1 MMEESFIDIVNSLER
16 ATDTIYQAYELLYEL
31 EVDGEKN
38 TSMYGITLNLLHKAI
53 WVESDVLSRL
63 NKTFMV
69 EDALIYFGEKFNR
82 EVAFIINASPKK
94 EDVPK
99 IRIMNNLYFKLL
111 ENKKPDEH
119 CLISASI
126 FKLNVFVDYLQLA
139 LSIVQENENEN
150 VKNDL
155 LRMKYVL
162 SMSNSKLENI
172 LIRRG
177 FDLEMHP
184 YITFGMLYITLE
196 DKIDG
201 TRLANENMLAL
212 LATNIKVVLSK
223 ESGFKKS
230 NKAYSDFLFICSS
243 LRASLVLMDEDTRD
257 FIKNIILLTITSTME
272 NEKISVNIPNNISI
286 NKNLIVQFINSISD
300 AINKSPNK
308 EYNGMVLK
316 RALENIE
323 IDKRIPRYVRIG
335 R

>member
-38 TSMYGITLNLLHKAI
+38 TSMYGITLNLLREAI

-111 ENKKPDEH
+111 ENNKHDEH

-196 DKIDG
+196 DKIEG

-257 FIKNIILLTITSTME
+257 FIKNIILLTITSTMK

>member
-1 MMEESFIDIVNSLER
+1 MDESFINIVNLLER
-16 ATDTIYQAYELLYEL
+16 ATDAIYQAYELLYEL

-69 EDALIYFGEKFNR
+69 EDALIYFSEKFNR

-177 FDLEMHP
+177 FNLEMHP

-196 DKIDG
+196 DKIEG

-316 RALENIE
+316 RALENVE

>member
-31 EVDGEKN
+31 EVDGENN
-38 TSMYGITLNLLHKAI
+38 TSMYGITLNLLRKAI
-53 WVESDVLSRL
+53 WVESDVLGRL

-82 EVAFIINASPKK
+82 EVAFIINASLKK

-126 FKLNVFVDYLQLA
+126 FKLNVFVDYLQLV

-150 VKNDL
+150 IKNDL

-177 FDLEMHP
+177 FDIEMHP

-196 DKIDG
+196 DKIEG

>member
-31 EVDGEKN
+31 EVDKEKN
-38 TSMYGITLNLLHKAI
+38 TSMYGITLNLLREAI

-63 NKTFMV
+63 NKIFMV
-69 EDALIYFGEKFNR
+69 EDALIYFSEKFNR

-111 ENKKPDEH
+111 ENNKHDEH

-162 SMSNSKLENI
+162 SMSNSKLETI

-196 DKIDG
+196 DKIEG

-212 LATNIKVVLSK
+212 LATNIKIVLSK

>member
-38 TSMYGITLNLLHKAI
+38 TSKYVMTLNLLCEAI
-53 WVESDVLSRL
+53 CVENDALSRL
-63 NKTFMV
+63 NETFMV

-177 FDLEMHP
+177 FDIETHP

-196 DKIDG
+196 DKKDG
-201 TRLANENMLAL
+201 TCLANENMLAI

-316 RALENIE
+316 RALENVE

>member
-53 WVESDVLSRL
+53 WVENDVLGRL

-69 EDALIYFGEKFNR
+69 EDALIYFSEKFNR

-196 DKIDG
+196 DKIEG

-316 RALENIE
+316 RALENVE

>member
-38 TSMYGITLNLLHKAI
+38 TSMYGITLNLLREAI
-53 WVESDVLSRL
+53 WVESDVLDRL

-196 DKIDG
+196 DKIEG

-243 LRASLVLMDEDTRD
+243 LRASLVLMDEDTRG

-316 RALENIE
+316 RALENVE

>member
-38 TSMYGITLNLLHKAI
+38 TSMYGITLNLLREAI
-53 WVESDVLSRL
+53 WVESDVLGRL

-111 ENKKPDEH
+111 ENNKHDEH

-196 DKIDG
+196 DKIEG

-212 LATNIKVVLSK
+212 LATIIKIVLSK

>member
-38 TSMYGITLNLLHKAI
+38 TSMYGITLNLLREAI
-53 WVESDVLSRL
+53 WVESDVLGRL

-196 DKIDG
+196 DKIEG

-212 LATNIKVVLSK
+212 LATNIKIVLSK

>member
-38 TSMYGITLNLLHKAI
+38 TSMYGITLNLLREAI
-53 WVESDVLSRL
+53 WVESDVLDRL

-82 EVAFIINASPKK
+82 EVAFIINASSKK

-177 FDLEMHP
+177 FNLEMHP

-196 DKIDG
+196 DKIEG

-257 FIKNIILLTITSTME
+257 FIKNIILLTIKSTME

-316 RALENIE
+316 RALENVE

>member
-38 TSMYGITLNLLHKAI
+38 TSMYGITLNLLREAI

-69 EDALIYFGEKFNR
+69 EDALIYFSEKFNR

-196 DKIDG
+196 DKIEG

-257 FIKNIILLTITSTME
+257 FIKNIILLTIKSTME

>member
-1 MMEESFIDIVNSLER
+1 MMDESFINIVNLLER
-16 ATDTIYQAYELLYEL
+16 ATDAIYRAYELLYEL

-38 TSMYGITLNLLHKAI
+38 TSKYVMTLNLLHEAI
-53 WVESDVLSRL
+53 CVENDALNRLSE
-63 NKTFMV
+63 TSMV
-69 EDALIYFGEKFNR
+69 EDALVYFGEKFNR
-82 EVAFIINASPKK
+82 EVAFIINASPEKK
-94 EDVPK
+94 DIPK

-111 ENKKPDEH
+111 ENNKHDEH

-139 LSIVQENENEN
+139 LSIVQENKNEN
-150 VKNDL
+150 VKNNL

-177 FDLEMHP
+177 FDIETHP

-196 DKIDG
+196 DKKDG
-201 TRLANENMLAL
+201 TCLANENMLAI

-230 NKAYSDFLFICSS
+230 NKAYSDFLFIYSS

-257 FIKNIILLTITSTME
+257 FIKNIILLTITSTIE
-272 NEKISVNIPNNISI
+272 NEEVSVNIPNNINI

-308 EYNGMVLK
+308 EYNVMVLK

>member
-38 TSMYGITLNLLHKAI
+38 TSMYGITLNLLREAI
-53 WVESDVLSRL
+53 WVESDVLDRL

-69 EDALIYFGEKFNR
+69 EDALIYFSEKFNR

-196 DKIDG
+196 DKIEG

-316 RALENIE
+316 RALENVE

>member
-1 MMEESFIDIVNSLER
+1 MMKESFIDIVNSLER

-38 TSMYGITLNLLHKAI
+38 TSMYGITLNLLRKAI
-53 WVESDVLSRL
+53 WVENDALSRL
-63 NKTFMV
+63 NETFMV

-94 EDVPK
+94 EDIPK

-111 ENKKPDEH
+111 
-119 CLISASI
+119 
-126 FKLNVFVDYLQLA
+126 
-139 LSIVQENENEN
+139 SIVQENENDN
-150 VKNDL
+150 VKNNL

-177 FDLEMHP
+177 FDIETHP

-196 DKIDG
+196 DKKDG
-201 TRLANENMLAL
+201 TCLANENMLAI

-230 NKAYSDFLFICSS
+230 NKAYSDFLFIYSS

-257 FIKNIILLTITSTME
+257 FIKNIILLTITSTIE
-272 NEKISVNIPNNISI
+272 NEEISVNIPNNINI

-308 EYNGMVLK
+308 EYNVMVLK

>member
-38 TSMYGITLNLLHKAI
+38 TSKYVMTLNLLCEAI
-53 WVESDVLSRL
+53 CVENDALSRL
-63 NKTFMV
+63 NETFMV

-94 EDVPK
+94 EDIPK

-111 ENKKPDEH
+111 EKNKHDEH

-177 FDLEMHP
+177 FNLEMHP

-196 DKIDG
+196 DKIEG

-316 RALENIE
+316 RALENVE

>member
-16 ATDTIYQAYELLYEL
+16 ATDTIYQAYELLYKL

-53 WVESDVLSRL
+53 WVENDVISRL
-63 NKTFMV
+63 NKNFMV

-94 EDVPK
+94 EDIHK

-177 FDLEMHP
+177 FDIEMHP
-184 YITFGMLYITLE
+184 YITFGMLYITIE

>member
-53 WVESDVLSRL
+53 WVENDVLDRL

-155 LRMKYVL
+155 LRMKYIL

-177 FDLEMHP
+177 FDIEMHP

-196 DKIDG
+196 DKIEG

-257 FIKNIILLTITSTME
+257 FIKNIILLTIKSTME

-316 RALENIE
+316 RALENVE

>member
-1 MMEESFIDIVNSLER
+1 MMDESFINIVNLLER
-16 ATDTIYQAYELLYEL
+16 ATDAIYQAYELLYEL

-38 TSMYGITLNLLHKAI
+38 TSKYVMTLNLLHEAI
-53 WVESDVLSRL
+53 CVENDALNRLSE
-63 NKTFMV
+63 TSMV
-69 EDALIYFGEKFNR
+69 EDALVYFGEKFNR

-94 EDVPK
+94 EDIPK

-111 ENKKPDEH
+111 ENNKHDEH

-139 LSIVQENENEN
+139 LSIVQENKNEN
-150 VKNDL
+150 VKNNL

-177 FDLEMHP
+177 FDIETHP

-196 DKIDG
+196 DKKDG
-201 TRLANENMLAL
+201 TCLANENMLAI

-230 NKAYSDFLFICSS
+230 NKAYSDFLFICSA

-257 FIKNIILLTITSTME
+257 FIKNIIFLTITSTIE
-272 NEKISVNIPNNISI
+272 NKKISINIPNNINI

-308 EYNGMVLK
+308 EYNVMVLK

>member
-31 EVDGEKN
+31 EVDKEKN
-38 TSMYGITLNLLHKAI
+38 TSMYGITLNLLREAI
-53 WVESDVLSRL
+53 WVENDVLGRL
-63 NKTFMV
+63 NKIFMV
-69 EDALIYFGEKFNR
+69 EDALIYFSEKFNR

-111 ENKKPDEH
+111 ENNKHDEH

-162 SMSNSKLENI
+162 SMSNSKLETI

-196 DKIDG
+196 DKIEG

-212 LATNIKVVLSK
+212 LATNIKIVLSK

-230 NKAYSDFLFICSS
+230 NKAYSDFLFICFS

>member
-53 WVESDVLSRL
+53 WVENDVLGRL

-69 EDALIYFGEKFNR
+69 EDDLIYFSEKFNR

-196 DKIDG
+196 DKIEG

-316 RALENIE
+316 RALENVE

>member
-38 TSMYGITLNLLHKAI
+38 TSMYGITLNLLREAI

-94 EDVPK
+94 EDIPK

-111 ENKKPDEH
+111 ENNKHDEH

-196 DKIDG
+196 DKKDG

>member
-38 TSMYGITLNLLHKAI
+38 TSSYEITLNLLHEAI
-53 WVESDVLSRL
+53 WVENDVLSRL

-94 EDVPK
+94 EDIPK

-139 LSIVQENENEN
+139 LSIVQENENGD

-177 FDLEMHP
+177 FDIEMHP
-184 YITFGMLYITLE
+184 YITFGMLYITIE

-316 RALENIE
+316 RALENVE

>member
-53 WVESDVLSRL
+53 WVENDVLSRL
-63 NKTFMV
+63 NKNFMV

-94 EDVPK
+94 EDIPK

-111 ENKKPDEH
+111 EKNKHDEH

-177 FDLEMHP
+177 FDIEMHP

-196 DKIDG
+196 DKKDG

>member
-1 MMEESFIDIVNSLER
+1 MMDESFINIVNLLER
-16 ATDTIYQAYELLYEL
+16 ATDAIYRAYELLYEL

-38 TSMYGITLNLLHKAI
+38 TSKYVMTLNLLHEAI
-53 WVESDVLSRL
+53 CVENDALNRLSE
-63 NKTFMV
+63 TSMV

-82 EVAFIINASPKK
+82 EVAFIINASPEKK
-94 EDVPK
+94 DIPK

-111 ENKKPDEH
+111 ENNKHDEH

-139 LSIVQENENEN
+139 LSIVQENKNEN
-150 VKNDL
+150 VKNNL

-177 FDLEMHP
+177 FDIETHP

-196 DKIDG
+196 DKIEG

-230 NKAYSDFLFICSS
+230 NKAYSDFLFICSA

-257 FIKNIILLTITSTME
+257 FIKNIIFLTITSTIE
-272 NEKISVNIPNNISI
+272 NEEISINIPNNINI

-308 EYNGMVLK
+308 EYNVMVLK

>member
-16 ATDTIYQAYELLYEL
+16 ATDTIYQAYKLLYEL

-38 TSMYGITLNLLHKAI
+38 TSMYGITLNLLREAI
-53 WVESDVLSRL
+53 WVENDVLGRL

-126 FKLNVFVDYLQLA
+126 FKLNVFVDYLQLV

-177 FDLEMHP
+177 FDIEMHP

-196 DKIDG
+196 DKIEG

>member
-69 EDALIYFGEKFNR
+69 EDALIYFSEKFNR

-177 FDLEMHP
+177 FNLEMHP

-196 DKIDG
+196 DKIEG

-257 FIKNIILLTITSTME
+257 FIKNIILLTIKSTME

>member
-16 ATDTIYQAYELLYEL
+16 ATDTIYQAYKLLYEL

-38 TSMYGITLNLLHKAI
+38 TSMYGITLNLLCEAI
-53 WVESDVLSRL
+53 WVENDVLGRL

-69 EDALIYFGEKFNR
+69 EDALIYFSEKFNR

-177 FDLEMHP
+177 FNLEMHP

-196 DKIDG
+196 DKIEG

>member
-69 EDALIYFGEKFNR
+69 EDALIYFSEKFNR

-150 VKNDL
+150 IKNDL

-177 FDLEMHP
+177 FNLEMHP

-196 DKIDG
+196 DKIEG

-257 FIKNIILLTITSTME
+257 FIKNIILLTIKSTME

-316 RALENIE
+316 RALENVE

>member
-38 TSMYGITLNLLHKAI
+38 TSMYGITLNLLREAI
-53 WVESDVLSRL
+53 WVENDVLGRL

-111 ENKKPDEH
+111 ENSKHDEH

-177 FDLEMHP
+177 FNLEMHP

-196 DKIDG
+196 DKIEG

-323 IDKRIPRYVRIG
+323 IDKRIPRCVRIG

>member
-69 EDALIYFGEKFNR
+69 EDALIYFSEKFNR

-177 FDLEMHP
+177 FNLEMHP

-196 DKIDG
+196 DKIEG

-212 LATNIKVVLSK
+212 LATNIKIVLSK

>member
-1 MMEESFIDIVNSLER
+1 MMDESFINIVNLLER
-16 ATDTIYQAYELLYEL
+16 ATDAIYRAYELLYEL

-38 TSMYGITLNLLHKAI
+38 TSKYVMTLNLLHEAI
-53 WVESDVLSRL
+53 CVENDALSRL
-63 NKTFMV
+63 DEKFMV

-94 EDVPK
+94 EDIPK

-111 ENKKPDEH
+111 ENNKHDEH

-139 LSIVQENENEN
+139 LSIVQENKNEN
-150 VKNDL
+150 VKNNL

-177 FDLEMHP
+177 FDIETHP

-196 DKIDG
+196 DKKDG
-201 TRLANENMLAL
+201 TCLANENMLAI

-230 NKAYSDFLFICSS
+230 NKAYSDFLFIYSS

-257 FIKNIILLTITSTME
+257 FIKNIILLTITSTIE
-272 NEKISVNIPNNISI
+272 NQEISVNIPNNINI

-308 EYNGMVLK
+308 EYNVMVLK

>member
-38 TSMYGITLNLLHKAI
+38 TSMYGITLNLLRKAI
-53 WVESDVLSRL
+53 WVENDALSRL
-63 NKTFMV
+63 NETFMV

-94 EDVPK
+94 EDIPK

-111 ENKKPDEH
+111 
-119 CLISASI
+119 
-126 FKLNVFVDYLQLA
+126 
-139 LSIVQENENEN
+139 SIVQDNENDN
-150 VKNDL
+150 VKNNL

-177 FDLEMHP
+177 FDIETHP

-196 DKIDG
+196 DKKDG
-201 TRLANENMLAL
+201 TCLANENMLAI

-230 NKAYSDFLFICSS
+230 NKAYSDFLFIYSS

-257 FIKNIILLTITSTME
+257 FIKNIILLTITSTIE
-272 NEKISVNIPNNISI
+272 NEEVSVNIPNNINI

-308 EYNGMVLK
+308 EYNVMVLK

>member
-1 MMEESFIDIVNSLER
+1 MMDESFINIVNLLER
-16 ATDTIYQAYELLYEL
+16 ATDAIYRAYELLYEL

-38 TSMYGITLNLLHKAI
+38 TSKYVMTLNLLHEAI
-53 WVESDVLSRL
+53 CVENDALNRLSE
-63 NKTFMV
+63 TSMV
-69 EDALIYFGEKFNR
+69 EDALVYFGEKFNR
-82 EVAFIINASPKK
+82 EVAFIINASPEKK
-94 EDVPK
+94 DIPK

-111 ENKKPDEH
+111 ENNKHDEH

-139 LSIVQENENEN
+139 LSIVQENKNEN
-150 VKNDL
+150 VKNNL

-177 FDLEMHP
+177 FDIEMHP

-196 DKIDG
+196 DKKDG
-201 TRLANENMLAL
+201 TCLANENMLAI

-230 NKAYSDFLFICSS
+230 NKAYSDFLFIYSS

-257 FIKNIILLTITSTME
+257 FIKNIILLTITSTIE
-272 NEKISVNIPNNISI
+272 NEEVSVNIPNNINI

-300 AINKSPNK
+300 AINKSRNK
-308 EYNGMVLK
+308 EYNVMVLK

>member
-16 ATDTIYQAYELLYEL
+16 AIDTIYQAYELLYEL

-69 EDALIYFGEKFNR
+69 EDALIYFSEKFNR

-196 DKIDG
+196 DKIEG

-257 FIKNIILLTITSTME
+257 FIKNIILLTIKSTME

-316 RALENIE
+316 RALENVE

>member
-38 TSMYGITLNLLHKAI
+38 TSMYGITLNLLREAI
-53 WVESDVLSRL
+53 WVESDVLGRL

-111 ENKKPDEH
+111 ENNKHDEH

-196 DKIDG
+196 DKIEG

-212 LATNIKVVLSK
+212 LATNIKIVLSK

-243 LRASLVLMDEDTRD
+243 LRASLVLMDEDTID

-272 NEKISVNIPNNISI
+272 NEKISVNIRNNISI

>member
-38 TSMYGITLNLLHKAI
+38 TSMYGITLNLLRKAI
-53 WVESDVLSRL
+53 WVESDVLGRL

-177 FDLEMHP
+177 FDIEMHP

>member
-38 TSMYGITLNLLHKAI
+38 TSMYGITLNLLREAI
-53 WVESDVLSRL
+53 WVESDVLDRL

-69 EDALIYFGEKFNR
+69 EDALIYFSEKFNR

-94 EDVPK
+94 EDGPK

-196 DKIDG
+196 DKIEG

-316 RALENIE
+316 RALENVE

>member
-38 TSMYGITLNLLHKAI
+38 TSMYGITLNLLREAI

-111 ENKKPDEH
+111 ENNKHDEH

-162 SMSNSKLENI
+162 SMSNSKLETI

-196 DKIDG
+196 DKIEG

-212 LATNIKVVLSK
+212 LATNIKIVLSK